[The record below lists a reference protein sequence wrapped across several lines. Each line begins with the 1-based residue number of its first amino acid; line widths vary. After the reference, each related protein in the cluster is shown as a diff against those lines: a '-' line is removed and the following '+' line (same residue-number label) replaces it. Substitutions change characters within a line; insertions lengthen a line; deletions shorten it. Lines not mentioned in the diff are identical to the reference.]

1 MRPVPAEMLKH
12 RRAGAERL
20 HMSDSSACLP
30 ELRDAVLTALGAL
43 GGEGR
48 IDEVRTWVIAR
59 CAFVS
64 EATGLDDPRVLDR
77 ELLRALTALRG
88 ERLVDDLPC
97 AHWALACRAEDAAV
111 PATDDTVAD
120 ARLAELRAMP
130 FAEYL
135 QTPEW
140 LRTRAAALERAGERC
155 AVEER
160 HRTHLDVHHRSRER
174 LGAEEDSDLVV
185 LCRSCRVLYHRA
197 FGITRHDEQAADAG
211 APAAVEP
218 DRAPWRR
225 LLQAH
230 PFMAR
235 ATHR

>member
-1 MRPVPAEMLKH
+1 MLK
-12 RRAGAERL
+12 RRRVGAERWD
-20 HMSDSSACLP
+20 MSDASACPP

-48 IDEVRTWVIAR
+48 IDEVRTWVLAH
-59 CAFVS
+59 CVFVS
-64 EATGLDDPRVLDR
+64 EAAGLDDRRVLDR
-77 ELLRALTALRG
+77 ELLRALAGLRR

-97 AHWALACRAEDAAV
+97 AHWALACRAEGAAG
-111 PATDDTVAD
+111 PAIDETIVDP
-120 ARLAELRAMP
+120 RIAELRAMP

-140 LRTRAAALERAGERC
+140 LRTRAATLERAGERC

-174 LGAEEDSDLVV
+174 LGAEEDGDLVV

-197 FGITRHDEQAADAG
+197 YGIARHDEQAADA
-211 APAAVEP
+211 AASAVVEP

-225 LLQAH
+225 LLRAH
-230 PFMAR
+230 PFVAR
-235 ATHR
+235 PTHR

>member
-1 MRPVPAEMLKH
+1 MLKP
-12 RRAGAERL
+12 RRVGAERW
-20 HMSDSSACLP
+20 HMSETSAGLP
-30 ELRDAVLTALGAL
+30 ELRDAVLTALGML

-48 IDEVRTWVIAR
+48 IDEVRTWVLAH

-64 EATGLDDPRVLDR
+64 EAAGLDDRRVLDR
-77 ELLRALTALRG
+77 ELLRALTGLQRD
-88 ERLVDDLPC
+88 RLVDDLPC
-97 AHWALACRAEDAAV
+97 AHWALACRDEGAAV
-111 PATDDTVAD
+111 PATDEPIVD
-120 ARLAELRAMP
+120 ARIAELRAMP
-130 FAEYL
+130 FAQYL

-140 LRTRAAALERAGERC
+140 LRTRAAALERAGECC

-174 LGAEEDSDLVV
+174 LGTEDDGDLVV

-197 FGITRHDEQAADAG
+197 FGIARHDEQAADAA

-225 LLQAH
+225 LLRAH